1 MDRPLDRITIHEL
14 KARTYIGFV
23 DWEREKKQE
32 VCVSICLHADLSLA
46 CKTDSVEDTV
56 DYKAVKAQVLD
67 LIENNRFLL
76 IEKMAED
83 IARLCLEVPRVEQAD
98 VVVNKGS
105 ALRFAKS
112 VEASIT
118 RFKRHE

>member
-1 MDRPLDRITIHEL
+1 MNRPLDRIAIHEL
-14 KARTYIGFV
+14 TARTYVGFV
-23 DWEREKKQE
+23 GWEREKKQE

-46 CKTDSVEDTV
+46 CKTDKVDDSV
-56 DYKAVKAQVLD
+56 DYKAVKARVLD
-67 LIENNRFLL
+67 LIESNRFLL
-76 IEKMAED
+76 IEKMAAD
-83 IARLCLEVPRVEQAD
+83 IAELCLEVPRVERAD